1 MNVPSNEDITF
12 PKFGNLLMPIV
23 SEAGDDTSTIEYKF
37 NQLYNADTC
46 ALFFGSTGENY
57 TTCSNFWN
65 GILTKGMEQAM
76 TQMSVSITSV
86 IDELNNYNISQC
98 NNKTLY
104 DLFKN
109 DTELFQYET
118 FVEFYFY
125 NAFLETCE
133 MFEVLREQII
143 ENIKSKF
150 NILLILYCVVS
161 VILFLLILVF
171 IYSIRNDFNSFLN
184 FIVIFPLKFLADDE
198 FLYRHTL
205 KLEDSL
211 FK

>member
-1 MNVPSNEDITF
+1 MTLPGNADISF

-23 SEAGDDTSTIEYKF
+23 SDAGDDTTTIAYKF
-37 NQLYNADTC
+37 NQLYNGDTC
-46 ALFFGSTGENY
+46 AVFFGSSGDAYN
-57 TTCSNFWN
+57 TCSNFWN

-86 IDELNNYNISQC
+86 LDELRSYDGNQSN
-98 NNKTLY
+98 TLY
-104 DLFKN
+104 DLFN
-109 DTELFQYET
+109 NNTDLFQYET
-118 FVEFYFY
+118 FVEFFFY
-125 NAFLETCE
+125 NSFLETCE
-133 MFEVLREQII
+133 MFDVLREEII
-143 ENIKSKF
+143 QSIKSKF

-161 VILFLLILVF
+161 VVLFLLILVF

-198 FLYRHTL
+198 FLYKHTL